1 MALKYIFFVFFVH
14 VCHNG
19 VMNKEELNYL
29 HDMINQRLDQDGQKY
44 EMACAYAEQA
54 DVDLKDIIDLR
65 NLMLDVGKDMD
76 EILNTYSDEEI
87 DNNEEILDELDRLNN
102 LSDGLLALIVE
113 NKMDPKDVKG
123 S

>member
-1 MALKYIFFVFFVH
+1 MALLYIFFVFFIH
-14 VCHNG
+14 VCHNKD
-19 VMNKEELNYL
+19 MNKEELNYL

-54 DVDLKDIIDLR
+54 AVELNDIIGLR
-65 NLMLDVGKDMD
+65 NLMLDVG
-76 EILNTYSDEEI
+76 EEI
-87 DNNEEILDELDRLNN
+87 ENNEEILDELDRLDN

-113 NKMDPKDVKG
+113 NKMEPKDFKG